1 MKFTAL
7 VAIIQD
13 KDEEK
18 AIEVAKEA
26 GAGSVT
32 ILHGKNIGL
41 KEKKVFFGLT
51 LEENVSVLLFV
62 LPRKLSMKIMRTLRK
77 EFDLDNPE
85 NSGMTFTIPLSH
97 VAGLDTE
104 ELHQFEDNIKTML
117 GGVQC

>member
-18 AIEVAKEA
+18 AIQIAKEA

-32 ILHGKNIGL
+32 ILHGRTIGL
-41 KEKKVFFGLT
+41 EEKKVFFGLT
-51 LEENVSVLLFV
+51 LEENVSMLFFV
-62 LPRKLSMKIMRTLRK
+62 LPRKLSMKVMRALRQ

-85 NSGMTFTIPLSH
+85 NRGMAFSLPLSH
-97 VAGLDTE
+97 VAGLDTH

-117 GGVQC
+117 GGV